1 MLRRIVAVVVL
12 VPLAIVIVAFAVANR
27 QTVAISFDPFDPAQP
42 IYSTATWLFVPI
54 LGALILGV
62 VIGGAASWFGQ
73 GRWRSA
79 ARKLEREIQVLRS
92 KLSAYEAMAGSQ
104 SPVGPTHEPPAR
116 LRLRPPA

>member
-1 MLRRIVAVVVL
+1 LLRRIVAVVVL

-27 QTVAISFDPFDPAQP
+27 QIVAISFDPFDPAKP

-54 LGALILGV
+54 LGALIVGV
-62 VIGGAASWFGQ
+62 VIGGAASWSGQ
-73 GRWRSA
+73 GRWRMA

-92 KLSAYEAMAGSQ
+92 KLSAYEAMAGTQ
-104 SPVGPTHEPPAR
+104 GPVGPTRKPPAR